1 MVLFFLPFTS
11 HFFGWSSIDMLITIL
26 IKAWIYVGV
35 MSIFMGALTGNSGF
49 NTPITNV
56 FTLHELK

>member
-1 MVLFFLPFTS
+1 
-11 HFFGWSSIDMLITIL
+11 MLITIL